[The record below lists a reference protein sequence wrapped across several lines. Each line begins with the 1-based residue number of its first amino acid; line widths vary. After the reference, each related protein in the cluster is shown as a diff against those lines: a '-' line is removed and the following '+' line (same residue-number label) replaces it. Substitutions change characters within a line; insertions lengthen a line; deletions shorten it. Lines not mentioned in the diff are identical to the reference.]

1 MNDFLKFDEFILS
14 EASKTLYSPG
24 NKDAVKG
31 TGYKDEEAAN
41 KTIDIINK
49 LKEKDF
55 PHAMAI
61 ATTMENRAKN
71 HPART
76 GDMMKAAKIFREWID
91 KNKKS
96 K

>member
-1 MNDFLKFDEFILS
+1 MNNFLKFDEFFVF

-41 KTIDIINK
+41 KTIDIIDK

-55 PHAMAI
+55 SHAMAI

-76 GDMMKAAKIFREWID
+76 GDMMKAAKIFRDWIE
-91 KNKKS
+91 KNRKT
-96 K
+96 